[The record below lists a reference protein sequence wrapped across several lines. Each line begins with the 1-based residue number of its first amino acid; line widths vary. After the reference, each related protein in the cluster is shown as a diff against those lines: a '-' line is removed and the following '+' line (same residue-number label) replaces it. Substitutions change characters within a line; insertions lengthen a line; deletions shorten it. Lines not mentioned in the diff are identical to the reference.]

1 MLAAPGFAGRCAFA
15 WGPYAQ
21 ACPRAHTATGLPL
34 SGTITLVAWP
44 PIAATNLSAVASM
57 IGNDP

>member
-1 MLAAPGFAGRCAFA
+1 MLAAPGFAGRCAFV
-15 WGPYAQ
+15 PTI
-21 ACPRAHTATGLPL
+21 AHTATGLPL

-57 IGNDP
+57 IGNEP